1 MGNPA
6 RTQAPATDWRD
17 FASCRTADPA
27 TFFPEPGDTETETKA
42 KAICAVCPVTGEC
55 AGFAEATLAKAG
67 IWAGLTEDERARDRR
82 RRMRRAA
89 NAARAAREDAA

>member
-6 RTQAPATDWRD
+6 RTQPPATDWRD
-17 FASCRTADPA
+17 FAECRSTDPA
-27 TFFPEPGDTETETKA
+27 TFFPEPGDTGTEAKA
-42 KAICAVCPVTGEC
+42 KAICADCPVVEEC
-55 AGFAEATLAKAG
+55 AAFAETTLAKAG

-89 NAARAAREDAA
+89 NARRAAA